1 MTNAK
6 SKVLRSLRHLVAAA
20 MLASVLAISAQAQAP
35 ATYKE
40 PTYTEGELLI
50 QVSRYV
56 DAKAVGD
63 AFPIQGLRA
72 VELLSPDMNI
82 WLYSYDDA
90 GWTKEMRESFLEDVR
105 DNYGVLL
112 AQFNHHVTLRATI
125 PNDAGFGQQYCHNNT
140 GQSGGTVD
148 ADMDSP
154 EAWDITTGGTTS
166 TGDEIVVA
174 IVDGGCDLAHPDI
187 NYWKNSDE
195 IPSNGIDDDANGY
208 IDDYDGWD
216 AYAMDGSVPS
226 NSHGTHCAG
235 IAAARGN
242 NGIGVTGVSWNCKVM
257 PVAGS
262 SGTESI
268 VVRAYAYVLKER
280 KLYNQTNGAQG
291 TFVVATNS
299 SFGVDFGQP
308 ANFPLWCAYY
318 DSLGNAGVL
327 NACATAN
334 QNINVDTNGDIPT
347 ACGSPYMISVTNTTR
362 TDARNSGA
370 AYGLTTI
377 DLGAAGTDVYSTLP
391 GASYGNNTGT
401 SMATPQVCGAIGL
414 LWSEACVTMMAAY
427 KQNPGALA
435 LVMRDFLLDGVDPKP
450 SLAGITVT
458 GGRLNVYN
466 SLLLVQ
472 SYPCG
477 VSISHTGLTDTKEI
491 VNPYPVVCNIAADA
505 ALVPDSLFLKYTINF
520 TPYLDTLV
528 TTGNPN
534 EYVGYIP
541 AQSPGTEINYYL
553 EAHAINGK
561 ADTTATYS
569 FRVID
574 YAMLLTPSASSTS
587 GAVDDTVFHNFT
599 LTNDGLFNDSYNL
612 SLTGVNWAT
621 GIYDNAGTSVISSTG
636 TLAPNAIFNFK
647 VRVIVPL
654 SSYGQQDTSFVTAVS
669 VAEPLVTKTSSVRT
683 TSAGQPLTLPFVD
696 TFPTTTLEVAKW
708 VYNTGATIDGVGTSE
723 PSALYSLRLNGSADT
738 VMSQAIDMEVSE
750 GVNFSYAYERT
761 GGGSSPETGDDLI
774 IEYFNDQGNWVE
786 LSRQFGSGA
795 DMTAYAT
802 VTIGA
807 PLDAYH
813 SAFRLRLRSVG
824 ASDDDWFVDDIGLD
838 FGPEI
843 AVNHASF
850 DETVAIGDSTNEQL
864 IISNSGLGGLNYS
877 LVLLPDFSKRMQ
889 LFSDLAA
896 SGQVNPASYATE
908 QPLLPESK
916 AQETSNQRGPEVVY
930 DAGGPDNFGYYWVD
944 SDQPGGPVYNWVDIE
959 GTGTQVTG
967 LADDNFVGPFPI
979 GFSFAY
985 YDSVYTQFYIASN
998 GYIGFGPT
1006 TDYDGL
1012 TNGGLPSNATP
1023 NNAIYWCWDDLNIL
1037 DTDNPGGKVLYQ
1049 VVGSDLVIQFEKYP
1063 EYNSNAVVGNIITAQ
1078 IILSPSGNIKIQY
1091 ESAGANMDLLGCTIG
1106 MENKNGLD
1114 GLQVA
1119 LNAAYIHAGLAVEF
1133 TKPAQWLYLSS
1144 LGGSVAPG
1152 TADTIDLLFSSA
1164 DLDTGIYKSKINIYN
1179 NDPVPGNNPLVVP
1192 AKLTVTPP
1200 PPPYTCGDCDNST
1213 VVNISDAVYLIA
1225 FVFSGGPAPN
1235 PLMSADADCS
1245 GGVSISDAVYL
1256 IAYVFSGGPSP
1267 CAACK

>member
-1 MTNAK
+1 MQNVQRMSALGLESTTSAGK
-6 SKVLRSLRHLVAAA
+6 SHSARRGFVAA
-20 MLASVLAISAQAQAP
+20 
-35 ATYKE
+35 
-40 PTYTEGELLI
+40 
-50 QVSRYV
+50 
-56 DAKAVGD
+56 
-63 AFPIQGLRA
+63 
-72 VELLSPDMNI
+72 
-82 WLYSYDDA
+82 
-90 GWTKEMRESFLEDVR
+90 
-105 DNYGVLL
+105 LL
-112 AQFNHHVTLRATI
+112 A
-125 PNDAGFGQQYCHNNT
+125 
-140 GQSGGTVD
+140 
-148 ADMDSP
+148 
-154 EAWDITTGGTTS
+154 
-166 TGDEIVVA
+166 
-174 IVDGGCDLAHPDI
+174 
-187 NYWKNSDE
+187 
-195 IPSNGIDDDANGY
+195 
-208 IDDYDGWD
+208 
-216 AYAMDGSVPS
+216 
-226 NSHGTHCAG
+226 
-235 IAAARGN
+235 
-242 NGIGVTGVSWNCKVM
+242 
-257 PVAGS
+257 
-262 SGTESI
+262 
-268 VVRAYAYVLKER
+268 
-280 KLYNQTNGAQG
+280 
-291 TFVVATNS
+291 
-299 SFGVDFGQP
+299 
-308 ANFPLWCAYY
+308 
-318 DSLGNAGVL
+318 
-327 NACATAN
+327 
-334 QNINVDTNGDIPT
+334 
-347 ACGSPYMISVTNTTR
+347 
-362 TDARNSGA
+362 
-370 AYGLTTI
+370 
-377 DLGAAGTDVYSTLP
+377 
-391 GASYGNNTGT
+391 
-401 SMATPQVCGAIGL
+401 
-414 LWSEACVTMMAAY
+414 
-427 KQNPGALA
+427 ALA
-435 LVMRDFLLDGVDPKP
+435 LVVFASIPAAAQISNGGTPPSFDRQLRSNSERLVMPPVDVQALLAEDAADESKALPFRFGAPFDVNY
-450 SLAGITVT
+450 SLENSGTWEDLAD
-458 GGRLNVYN
+458 GGRIWRITFSSPGAYSINLIYSRYRLPEGAQLFVYN
-466 SLLLVQ
+466 SDRSHVIGAFTAKNNKPHGEMATQPVFGDEVTVEYYEPAAVVYEGELTISRVVHAYKDIFKTAKDALDFGGSGSCNNNVNCPEGANWQKEKRSVAMVLLSGGTRWCSGSMINNVRQDKTPYFLTANHCLGSSNTWIIMFNYESPNCSNINGPTFMTVQGTTQKAAYSTSDVGLLLLNEAPPDSYKVTFGGWNNLNTNGDSAVAIHHPAGDIKKISFDYDSYESTDYLGSTVNSSLSHWRIGVWEDGTTEGGSSGSPLYNKQHQVVGQLHGGWAACNDLRADYYGKFSLSWNGGGTPSTRVKDWLDPDNTGATSMNTWDPYAGVQ
-472 SYPCG
+472 I
-477 VSISHTGLTDTKEI
+477 VHTPLNDTKDS
-491 VNPYPVVCNIAADA
+491 VNAYPVVSTITADA
-505 ALVPDSLFLKYTINF
+505 ALIANALLLKYTINF
-520 TPYLDTLV
+520 VPYLDTLV

-723 PSALYSLRLNGSADT
+723 PSALYSLRFNGSADT

-896 SGQVNPASYATE
+896 SGQVNPASVVME